1 MRFDFL
7 FVPLQ
12 KVLNNERKMNN
23 KTLDIR
29 LTFSISSREI
39 NYILY

>member
-1 MRFDFL
+1 MPFDFL

-12 KVLNNERKMNN
+12 KVLNERAQMNN

-29 LTFSISSREI
+29 LTFSISSRAK